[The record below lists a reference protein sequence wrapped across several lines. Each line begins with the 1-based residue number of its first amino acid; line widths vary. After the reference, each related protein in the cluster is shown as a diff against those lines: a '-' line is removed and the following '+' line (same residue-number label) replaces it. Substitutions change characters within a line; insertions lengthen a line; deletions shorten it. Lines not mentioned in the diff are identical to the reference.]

1 MRTRL
6 RDRIQPDLP
15 RPALRLVFHRV
26 PGYDIPMA
34 QPPSKHGSIHV
45 GIGGWNYAPWRG
57 EFYPPG
63 LPQADELAY
72 AASRLTAIE
81 INATHYRLQ
90 KPEYFA
96 RWAKAAPEGFRFA
109 VKASRYC
116 TNRRVLA
123 EAGEAIERFL
133 GQGLTE
139 LGEKLGPIL
148 WQFMGT
154 KRFDPDDF
162 KAFLALLPPR
172 EGGVRLRHAVEV
184 RHESFRDPAFI
195 AMARAAGVAVV
206 FAHSETYPM
215 IADQT
220 GDFAYARLQCSRES
234 EPTGYSPAEL
244 DRWADVARQWAAGK
258 SPEGFAYVEETGAAS
273 PPRDVYLFM
282 ISGGKVRNPAAAQAL
297 IARL

>member
-1 MRTRL
+1 M
-6 RDRIQPDLP
+6 
-15 RPALRLVFHRV
+15 
-26 PGYDIPMA
+26 
-34 QPPSKHGSIHV
+34 KKGSIHV

-63 LPQADELAY
+63 LPQAQELAY
-72 AASRLTAIE
+72 AAARLTAIE

-96 RWAKAAPEGFRFA
+96 RWAEAAPEGFKFS

-123 EAGEAIERFL
+123 EAGEGIERFL

-139 LGEKLGPIL
+139 LGDKLGPIL

-162 KAFLALLPPR
+162 GAFLALLPPSQD
-172 EGGVRLRHAVEV
+172 GIKLRHAVEV

-195 AMARAAGVAVV
+195 AMVRAAGVAVV
-206 FAHSETYPM
+206 FAHSDIYPM

-220 GDFAYARLQCSRES
+220 GDFVYARLQCSREA

-244 DRWADVARQWAAGK
+244 DRWADVAGQWAAGEQ
-258 SPEGFAYVEETGAAS
+258 PQGFTYVDAAAGAPA
-273 PPRDVYLFM
+273 PRDVYLFF

-297 IARL
+297 ISRL